1 MIPIKYNVRSLIMRR
16 VGTIMTVMGV
26 ALTVAVFVSI
36 LAMVQ
41 GIESTFISTGE
52 PLNLIILRQGSQSE
66 TNSFFNRDIKG
77 IVETTEGVQTVSGEM
92 IVLVNADRTSGGA
105 TNVIVRGISDKS
117 MELRPTIKIAEGR
130 MFRPGLRE
138 VVVAKTLSGRFKD
151 TRLGDKFKIG
161 RTTWDVVGV
170 IDASGTAYDSEI
182 WGDYNEVASE
192 FERPIYSSLLVR
204 VADPSAI
211 ASVKDRIANDRRI
224 KLDVFRQKEYFES
237 QTSTSAPI
245 RILGYVVAI
254 IMSIGSCFAV
264 MNTMYAA
271 TAYRTR
277 EIATLRVLGF
287 KRRSILLSFM
297 LESLVLAVLGGIV
310 GCLLALPVNGI
321 STGTLNFASFSEV
334 VFKFRITPKLM
345 LEGIVFAAIMGTLGG
360 MLPARLAARTL
371 IIRALRET

>member
-1 MIPIKYNVRSLIMRR
+1 MIPIKYNVRSLIVRR
-16 VGTIMTVMGV
+16 VGTIMTVLGV

-52 PLNLIILRQGSQSE
+52 PLNLIIIRQGSQSE
-66 TNSFFNRDIKG
+66 TNSFFDRDIKG
-77 IVETTEGVQTVSGEM
+77 IVETIDGVQTVSGET
-92 IVLVNADRTSGGA
+92 IVLINADRTSGGA

-117 MELRPTIKIAEGR
+117 IELRPSVKLAEGR

-151 TRLGDKFKIG
+151 TRLGDKIKIG

-182 WGDYNEVASE
+182 WSDYNEVSSE

-204 VADPSAI
+204 VADASAI
-211 ASVKDRIANDRRI
+211 ESVKDRIAKDRRI
-224 KLDVFRQKEYFES
+224 KLDVFREKEYFES

-245 RILGYVVAI
+245 RILGYMVAI

-297 LESLVLAVLGGIV
+297 LESLVLAILGGIV

-345 LEGIVFAAIMGTLGG
+345 LEGIVFAAVMGTIGG
-360 MLPARLAARTL
+360 FLPARLAARTL

>member
-1 MIPIKYNVRSLIMRR
+1 MIPIKYNVRSLIVRR
-16 VGTIMTVMGV
+16 VGTIMTVLGV

-77 IVETTEGVQTVSGEM
+77 IVETMDGVQTVSGEM
-92 IVLVNADRTSGGA
+92 ITLINADRTTGGA
-105 TNVIVRGISDKS
+105 TNVIVRGVSDKS
-117 MELRPTIKIAEGR
+117 MELRPTIKLSDGR

-151 TRLGDKFKIG
+151 TRLGDKIKIG
-161 RTTWDVVGV
+161 RATWDVVGI
-170 IDASGTAYDSEI
+170 IDTSGTAYDSEI

-192 FERPIYSSLLVR
+192 FDRPIYSSLLVR
-204 VADPSAI
+204 VADSSAI
-211 ASVKDRIANDRRI
+211 ESVKERIANDRQI

-287 KRRSILLSFM
+287 KRRNILVSFM
-297 LESLVLAVLGGIV
+297 LESLVLAVLGGVV

-345 LEGIVFAAIMGTLGG
+345 LEGIAFAAVMGTLGG
-360 MLPARLAARTL
+360 YWPARLAARTL

>member
-1 MIPIKYNVRSLIMRR
+1 MIPIKYNVRSLIVRR

-52 PLNLIILRQGSQSE
+52 PLNLIIIRQGSQSE

-92 IVLVNADRTSGGA
+92 IVLINADRTSGGA
-105 TNVIVRGISDKS
+105 TNVIVRGVSDKS
-117 MELRPTIKIAEGR
+117 MELRPTIKLAEGR

-151 TRLGDKFKIG
+151 TRLGDKIKIG

-182 WGDYNEVASE
+182 WGEYNEVASE
-192 FERPIYSSLLVR
+192 FDRPIYSSLLVR

-211 ASVKDRIANDRRI
+211 ESVKERIANDRQI
-224 KLDVFRQKEYFES
+224 KLDVFRQKEYFET

-287 KRRSILLSFM
+287 KRRNILLSFM
-297 LESLVLAVLGGIV
+297 MESLVLAVLGGIV

-334 VFKFRITPKLM
+334 VFKFRITPTLM
-345 LEGIVFAAIMGTLGG
+345 FEGIVFAAVMGTIGG
-360 MLPARLAARTL
+360 LLPARLAARTL

>member
-1 MIPIKYNVRSLIMRR
+1 MIPIKYNVRSLIVRR
-16 VGTIMTVMGV
+16 VGTIMTVLGV

-52 PLNLIILRQGSQSE
+52 PLNLIIIRQGSQSE

-92 IVLVNADRTSGGA
+92 IVLINADRTTGGA
-105 TNVIVRGISDKS
+105 TNVIVRGVSDKS
-117 MELRPTIKIAEGR
+117 LELRPTIKLAEGR

-151 TRLGDKFKIG
+151 TRLGDKIKIG
-161 RTTWDVVGV
+161 RTTWDVVGI
-170 IDASGTAYDSEI
+170 IDASDTAYDSEI
-182 WGDYNEVASE
+182 WSDYNEVASE

-204 VADPSAI
+204 VADQSAI

-224 KLDVFRQKEYFES
+224 KLDVFREKEYFES

-287 KRRSILLSFM
+287 KSGSILMSFM

-310 GCLLALPVNGI
+310 GCLIALPVNGI

-345 LEGIVFAAIMGTLGG
+345 LEGILFAAVMGTIGG
-360 MLPARLAARTL
+360 LLPARLAARTL

>member
-1 MIPIKYNVRSLIMRR
+1 MIPIKYNVRSLIVRR
-16 VGTIMTVMGV
+16 VGTIMTVLGV

-52 PLNLIILRQGSQSE
+52 PLNLIIIRQGSQSE

-92 IVLVNADRTSGGA
+92 IVLINADRTTGGA
-105 TNVIVRGISDKS
+105 TNVIVRGVSDKS
-117 MELRPTIKIAEGR
+117 LELRPTIKLAEGR

-151 TRLGDKFKIG
+151 TRLGDKIKIG

-170 IDASGTAYDSEI
+170 IDASDTAYDSEI
-182 WGDYNEVASE
+182 WSDYNEVASE

-204 VADPSAI
+204 VADQSAV

-224 KLDVFRQKEYFES
+224 KLDVFREKEYFAS

-287 KRRSILLSFM
+287 KSGSILMSFM

-310 GCLLALPVNGI
+310 GCLIALPVNGI

-345 LEGIVFAAIMGTLGG
+345 LEGILFAAVMGTIGG
-360 MLPARLAARTL
+360 LLPARMAARTL